1 MQSLQVSLQSLA
13 QMDLTPEYRKV
24 FVTFHMVLARLFPVL
39 PLSEQQ
45 EIDLG
50 HGKRLEVGEDRKLSD
65 GTDRA
70 KLAAAIAPS
79 GRLVGLV
86 EVKNGRTR
94 VVTNFPTAEAGS
106 GAPAVPSANA
116 GAGSEPTA

>member
-1 MQSLQVSLQSLA
+1 MWVVA
-13 QMDLTPEYRKV
+13 RDGMPRVDY
-24 FVTFHMVLARLFPVL
+24 VLAFKNAGLAADEATTPGFASTL
-39 PLSEQQ
+39 AGQ
-45 EIDLG
+45 
-50 HGKRLEVGEDRKLSD
+50 LSD